1 MRVLPFVVAICLTAC
16 SKGAPAQAK
25 NATPAPQGTGA
36 AAGAAPEAVKPVP
49 AQLPEVVA
57 RVNGDTITKAA
68 FEEALHSAE
77 QRAGSPIPDD
87 QRARVYRGLLDQMIG
102 YKLLIQE
109 TKNRKV
115 NVPDADIEA
124 RIGNIRQQFP
134 TEDAFKQALA
144 QQHLSVDQ
152 IKADARQDMAVSKLI
167 EDEISPKIAVKPE
180 EVQTFYQQNPQYFQQ
195 GEQVR
200 ASHILIQVPK
210 DADAATKATARAKAE
225 SLLKQVKAGKDFA
238 ALAKENSQ
246 DPGSAAQGGDLGFF
260 AKGQMVGPFNDVAF
274 ALKPG
279 TVSDIVE
286 TDFGYHIIKVA
297 EKKPGRT
304 VPLDEAK
311 QQIEQHLQDQNR
323 QKQTEAFVNGLKA
336 KSKVEI
342 FI

>member
-1 MRVLPFVVAICLTAC
+1 
-16 SKGAPAQAK
+16 
-25 NATPAPQGTGA
+25 
-36 AAGAAPEAVKPVP
+36 
-49 AQLPEVVA
+49 
-57 RVNGDTITKAA
+57 
-68 FEEALHSAE
+68 
-77 QRAGSPIPDD
+77 
-87 QRARVYRGLLDQMIG
+87 
-102 YKLLIQE
+102 
-109 TKNRKV
+109 V